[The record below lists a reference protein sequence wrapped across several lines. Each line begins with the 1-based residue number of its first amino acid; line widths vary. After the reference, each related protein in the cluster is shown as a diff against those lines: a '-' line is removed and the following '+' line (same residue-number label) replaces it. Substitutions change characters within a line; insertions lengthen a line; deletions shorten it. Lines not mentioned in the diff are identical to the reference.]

1 LEYLD
6 GIVYRALQAL
16 GCVAASTPER
26 ETANYQGRVGK
37 RQPPTAIEQILQVTR
52 WQMQF
57 ARSQGFN
64 FRSIHL
70 QTRGRVRYGS
80 FLYATAASRRPRA
93 ESKPPACSMKT
104 HKHNRTLQKRPE
116 QLPTGLSFC
125 TKVDGF
131 DPSKRVVG
139 LKGIQRL
146 QLPVKPPVAA
156 GRALS

>member
-1 LEYLD
+1 MEYLD

-16 GCVAASTPER
+16 GRAAASTAER

-37 RQPPTAIEQILQVTR
+37 QQPLTAIEETRQVTR

-57 ARSQGFN
+57 ARSRGLN
-64 FRSIHL
+64 FMSIHL
-70 QTRGRVRYGS
+70 QTRGRVRYGG
-80 FLYATAASRRPRA
+80 FLYATAASRRPHA

-104 HKHNRTLQKRPE
+104 HQINRTLQKRRK

-139 LKGIQRL
+139 L
-146 QLPVKPPVAA
+146 QLPVKSPVAA

>member
-1 LEYLD
+1 
-6 GIVYRALQAL
+6 
-16 GCVAASTPER
+16 
-26 ETANYQGRVGK
+26 
-37 RQPPTAIEQILQVTR
+37 
-52 WQMQF
+52 
-57 ARSQGFN
+57 
-64 FRSIHL
+64 
-70 QTRGRVRYGS
+70 
-80 FLYATAASRRPRA
+80 
-93 ESKPPACSMKT
+93 MKT
-104 HKHNRTLQKRPE
+104 HKHNRTLQKCPE